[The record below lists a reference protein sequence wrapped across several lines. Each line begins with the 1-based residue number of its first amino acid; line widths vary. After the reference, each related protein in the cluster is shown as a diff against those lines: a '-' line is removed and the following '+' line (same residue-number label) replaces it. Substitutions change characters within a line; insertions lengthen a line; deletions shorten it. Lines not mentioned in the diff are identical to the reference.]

1 MKLNN
6 RALMTAGGIGAAIQ
20 IVFALCGGAAG
31 FAPLAGVDEA
41 TMAALATGLL
51 VLCACGWI
59 ITFGIGFAYVYFA
72 AKEGPVQIG
81 DGAIGGAIAT
91 GVAGLIGGLLSA
103 CLTAATPFAVSPDF
117 ATDALAASIGGI
129 VGAICGGLVG
139 GAIVGAIGGAIGAAT
154 IGKNAGA
161 SQPPMGMSS

>member
-6 RALMTAGGIGAAIQ
+6 RALLTAGGIGAAVRIL
-20 IVFALCGGAAG
+20 FALCGGAAG
-31 FAPLAGVDEA
+31 FAPLAGVDA
-41 TMAALATGLL
+41 GTLATLGSGLL

-72 AKEGPVQIG
+72 AKDGPVQMG
-81 DGAIGGAIAT
+81 DGALGGAIAT

-103 CLTAATPFAVSPDF
+103 CLTVVTPFVVSPDF
-117 ATDALAASIGGI
+117 ATDVLAASVGGI
-129 VGAICGGLVG
+129 VGAICGGLIG

-154 IGKNAGA
+154 IGKGTSA
-161 SQPPMGMSS
+161 SQPPTSMS